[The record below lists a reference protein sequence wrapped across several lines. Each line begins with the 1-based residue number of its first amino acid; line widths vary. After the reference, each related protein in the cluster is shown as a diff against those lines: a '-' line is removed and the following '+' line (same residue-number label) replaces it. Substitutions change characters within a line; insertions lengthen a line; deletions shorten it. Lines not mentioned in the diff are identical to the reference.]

1 MLNSIIII
9 YTRFFIITIERAC
22 SSVVAVGM
30 LVAVLVFVDANGN
43 CDSNVALP
51 ILSFDR
57 CSKFH

>member
-1 MLNSIIII
+1 M
-9 YTRFFIITIERAC
+9 FFIITIERAC

-30 LVAVLVFVDANGN
+30 LVAVLVFVDANGRPN